1 MPGEDPSSPY
11 IPDAEHWITVY
22 SELYNFTV
30 GILDRFR
37 TEMVDLPKPA
47 QDYLQS
53 HDVVVHEEQI
63 QRFAQRLAFWNRRLA
78 RLQARTGKSQT
89 AAS

>member
-1 MPGEDPSSPY
+1 
-11 IPDAEHWITVY
+11 
-22 SELYNFTV
+22 
-30 GILDRFR
+30 
-37 TEMVDLPKPA
+37 MVDLQKPA